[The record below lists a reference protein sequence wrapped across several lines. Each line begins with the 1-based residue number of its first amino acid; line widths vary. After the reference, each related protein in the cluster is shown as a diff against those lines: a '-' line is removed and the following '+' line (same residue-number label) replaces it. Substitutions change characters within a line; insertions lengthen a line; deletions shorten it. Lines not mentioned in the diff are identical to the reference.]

1 MTHNMT
7 TIQFLMARRT
17 AVQRDTPLQLLLP
30 TIWIKIRP
38 AIRLHFMYETAVPI
52 FQSQHCT
59 ANEAWYWSKCTHP
72 MQWMTW
78 YKTQAWLLSGRCGS
92 VTVCERH
99 SSKAC
104 SGRRKCAVSYCVNGH
119 HSRQEKYQARNK
131 QDKEKHFLIR

>member
-7 TIQFLMARRT
+7 TTIFDGKKDSCTERHSIAVASAYDMDKNKASHPT
-17 AVQRDTPLQLLLP
+17 AF
-30 TIWIKIRP
+30 
-38 AIRLHFMYETAVPI
+38 HETAVPI

-99 SSKAC
+99 FSKAC
-104 SGRRKCAVSYCVNGH
+104 SGRRKCAVSYCVNGN

-131 QDKEKHFLIR
+131 QDKEKHFLTR